1 MPSLPSKK
9 KNLVTT
15 QESLTGSVIK
25 TFHKSPILLDFVNWS
40 QHIL

>member
-15 QESLTGSVIK
+15 QESLTRSVIK